1 MLWSSNERP
10 KPRLCNSAARL
21 LLHFAGIEES
31 HELDTDVEMFDREVV
46 LDALF
51 RTLAD
56 HHAFAMTPSR
66 AITRPERPL
75 APFRFRRI

>member
-1 MLWSSNERP
+1 MNHQADRRIASNSVRT
-10 KPRLCNSAARL
+10 ATAV
-21 LLHFAGIEES
+21 
-31 HELDTDVEMFDREVV
+31 DTDVEMFDREVV

-66 AITRPERPL
+66 VTTRPERPL